1 MVNISNIVK
10 RMRHLEHFRGL
21 STSELMEIVR
31 AGQIRRYSIGTTIY
45 REDESCTGLYV
56 LFMGQV
62 HLYKMGPE
70 GQENIIS
77 IIKPV
82 IMFNEVAV
90 LDGGPNP
97 LTAVAFKDSMIWR
110 INCET
115 FNYGMQRYPNIAMGL
130 LPVLASRT
138 RWLISQYE
146 DLSFLSVRDR
156 TAKLLLEL
164 SNNGSQPIDRREY
177 SIYEMAARVATVPE
191 AISRSLSFYRDLG
204 VIESSRTTI
213 IVKKPD
219 EFDQVKQKDTD
230 LQIV

>member
-1 MVNISNIVK
+1 MLNISNLVK
-10 RMRHLEHFRGL
+10 GMGRLEHFKGL
-21 STSELMEIVR
+21 SPSELVEIVR
-31 AGQIRRYSIGTTIY
+31 AGQIRRYSAGTTIY
-45 REDESCTGLYV
+45 LEDEPCSGLYV
-56 LFMGQV
+56 LFKGQV
-62 HLYKMGPE
+62 HLYKMSPE
-70 GQENIIS
+70 GRENVIS

-97 LTAVAFKDSMIWR
+97 LTAVTFKDSMIWR
-110 INCET
+110 INSET
-115 FNYGMQRYPNIAMGL
+115 FNYGMERYPKIAMGL

-164 SNNGSQPIDRREY
+164 SDHGQQPINRREY

-191 AISRSLSFYRDLG
+191 AISRSLSFFRDLG
-204 VIESSRTTI
+204 VIDCSRKTI
-213 IVKKPD
+213 IINKPENLNRVVQINS
-219 EFDQVKQKDTD
+219 EFE
-230 LQIV
+230 LA